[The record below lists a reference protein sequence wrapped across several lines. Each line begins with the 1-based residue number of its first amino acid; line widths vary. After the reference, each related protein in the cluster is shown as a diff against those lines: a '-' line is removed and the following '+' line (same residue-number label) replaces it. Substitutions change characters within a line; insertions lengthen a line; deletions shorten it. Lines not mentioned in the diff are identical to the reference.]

1 MSRLPA
7 VLCAVLVAGLAA
19 GAWALHQVPR
29 PQPVRLTSWPLTA
42 HMPGFGADGSLGPS
56 EIEDLTEY
64 VIALTGAPSDPNAV
78 VRAAPLWQSRCAV
91 CHGLGGEGAEIL
103 GTPDFTRGQFRYARS
118 PQDIRQQIWRGGD
131 GRGPVREARAD
142 HLPAPP
148 AGAQDR

>member
-19 GAWALHQVPR
+19 AAWALHQVPR
-29 PQPVRLTSWPLTA
+29 PVRLTSWPLAA
-42 HMPGFGADGSLGPS
+42 HMPAFGDALGPS
-56 EIEDLTEY
+56 QIEDLTEY
-64 VIALTGAPSDPNAV
+64 VVALAGAPSDPNAV

-118 PQDIRQQIWRGGD
+118 PQDIRQQIWRGAD

-142 HLPAPP
+142 HLPAAP
-148 AGAQDR
+148 ARAQDR